1 MTQDVSDKKAV
12 DVALAP
18 RMFAFDGL
26 FTGNLI
32 CDRDGKKEG
41 EEEEKIKKTVA
52 KEKRK
57 GVRGE
62 GRKEGRD
69 FNEKK

>member
-41 EEEEKIKKTVA
+41 EEEEKRKKNSGRGE
-52 KEKRK
+52 KERRK
-57 GVRGE
+57 G
-62 GRKEGRD
+62 
-69 FNEKK
+69 